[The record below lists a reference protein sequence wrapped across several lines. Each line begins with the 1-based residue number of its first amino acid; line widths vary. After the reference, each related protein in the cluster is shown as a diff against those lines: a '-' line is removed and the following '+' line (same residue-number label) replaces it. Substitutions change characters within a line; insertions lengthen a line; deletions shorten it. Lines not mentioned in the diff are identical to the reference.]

1 METLPKHRAER
12 ILSVNRTGGSAP
24 VVVESAAGHF
34 LVKLRGAAQGLPPLI
49 AEIIVAE
56 LAGALG
62 LPVPERALI
71 TLDALVPS
79 DDKNDELADLL
90 ARSHGSNLGF
100 RLLPGARDLRPD
112 RLEQVEPDVA
122 AQIVWLDALVLN
134 PDRTAP
140 SPNVLVWHGRPW
152 LIDHGASLS
161 FHYDWDSLT
170 EASPREPG
178 PPLEQ
183 HLLFARAL
191 PLAAVDES
199 AARALPR
206 EVLRAACARV
216 PTEFLASA
224 FPEQDPARTR
234 EAYVA
239 FLWKRLKSPRPF
251 VPVAPA
257 LA

>member
-24 VVVESAAGHF
+24 VVVESAAGRF

-62 LPVPERALI
+62 LPVPERALV
-71 TLDALVPS
+71 TLDAQVPS

-90 ARSHGSNLGF
+90 ARSHGNNLGF

-112 RLEQVEPDVA
+112 RLSQVEPDVA

-134 PDRTAP
+134 PDRTAQ

-161 FHYDWDSLT
+161 FHYDWDAVT
-170 EASPREPG
+170 EESPREPG
-178 PPLEQ
+178 LPLEQ
-183 HLLFARAL
+183 HLLFERAL
-191 PLAAVDES
+191 PLSTVDES

-224 FPEQDPARTR
+224 FPEQDPERTR

-239 FLWKRLKSPRPF
+239 FLWKRLKAPRPF
-251 VPVAPA
+251 VPAG
-257 LA
+257 L